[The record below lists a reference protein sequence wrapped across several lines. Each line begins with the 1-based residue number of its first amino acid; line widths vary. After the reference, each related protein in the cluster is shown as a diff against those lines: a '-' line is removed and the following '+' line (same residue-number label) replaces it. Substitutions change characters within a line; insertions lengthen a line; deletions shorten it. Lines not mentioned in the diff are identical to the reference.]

1 MAGVTDTVLLEAPD
15 TDPPRQPQWT
25 AYGTPA
31 YRRISLALFL
41 AGFATFSLIYC
52 VQPLLPEFARDF
64 GVAPGIASLALS
76 LTTGLLA
83 LAIFVAGAFSQMVPR
98 RGLMFVS
105 MAGAAVLNLAAA
117 LTPSFSLLLAA
128 RALVGL
134 VLGGVPAVAM
144 AYLAEEIE
152 PAHLGRAMGLYVAGT
167 AFGGMAG
174 RVGMGLATDL
184 TSWRGAMG
192 LLGALDLAAAVGFVL
207 LLPASRNF
215 AVVRGFDPGF
225 HLRTWRAHLRDP
237 RLLRLFT
244 LAFLLMSVFVALFN
258 YASFRLAAAP
268 YHLGQTASSM
278 IFLTYAL
285 GMVASSS
292 AGRLADRH
300 GRARTLGAGLALL
313 LAGIALT
320 LSASLVWIVAGITLL
335 TIGFF
340 IGHSVASGWVGRVAQ
355 GAKGHAAS
363 LYLLFYYVGSS
374 VTGTLGGWFWE
385 HGGWH
390 ALAALTAMLTLVG
403 FWVLVSLARSSRVDR

>member
-1 MAGVTDTVLLEAPD
+1 MASVTDTVLLEAAD

-25 AYGTPA
+25 AYGTRA

-225 HLRTWRAHLRDP
+225 HLRTWRTHLRDP
-237 RLLRLFT
+237 QLMRLFT

-258 YASFRLAAAP
+258 YAGFRLAAAP
-268 YHLGQTASSM
+268 YGLGQAATSM

-285 GMVASSS
+285 GMIASSS

-300 GRARTLGAGLALL
+300 GRARTLGVGLALL

-385 HGGWH
+385 HGGWR
-390 ALAALTAMLTLVG
+390 ALAALTAVLTLLG
-403 FWVLVSLARSSRVDR
+403 FWVLVSLARLSRV